1 MGGGIW
7 SVTKTCPIYSQYNGY
22 WYFYEDIGK
31 LAAKWLPPQ
40 VSEQPG
46 QKPPQIAGD
55 AQQTKEQQFTELYTD
70 MRRHLELAY
79 NLIQQLQ
86 GFDWQPFESITLT
99 FKDADGVNKAMAMA
113 DVLPPTNILK
123 PALTQCD
130 LCNAVAVKFWLQ
142 NPNSRPVEQGDA
154 RLTPSQWQVLRYQLE
169 SEANE
174 AERQVKDLETDTSKT
189 FADIDKRLSGL
200 PTDTNTTYVESFKGR
215 HAGYTMLLDD
225 ALSNL
230 EQAKK
235 LAMGLRNWGFN
246 PEDSNSP

>member
-1 MGGGIW
+1 
-7 SVTKTCPIYSQYNGY
+7 
-22 WYFYEDIGK
+22 
-31 LAAKWLPPQ
+31 
-40 VSEQPG
+40 
-46 QKPPQIAGD
+46 
-55 AQQTKEQQFTELYTD
+55 

-113 DVLPPTNILK
+113 DVLPPTNISK

-154 RLTPSQWQVLRYQLE
+154 RLTPSQWQVLHYQLE
-169 SEANE
+169 SESNE
-174 AERQVKDLETDTSKT
+174 AECQVKDIETDTSKT
-189 FADIDKRLSGL
+189 FADIDKKLSGL
-200 PTDTNTTYVESFKGR
+200 VTDTNTTYVESFKGR

-235 LAMGLRNWGFN
+235 LAMELRNWGFN